1 MYCFVEKLVDEMI
14 EFNIVE
20 QCQKEEYVY
29 SILCIAE
36 SIIWFVTIIFI
47 GIFFHILW
55 QTVGYLA
62 FLYILRRRTGGYHL
76 SRFISCYSCSIAL
89 FVMIY
94 YLLHNVAA
102 LIQVGI
108 FGVFVVSGIVIEIIG
123 TVNHPNMFMSKTEI
137 LHVKWRARIIAAV
150 ESSIVIILWIV
161 GNRGMVLYLA
171 MAMITCAALMV
182 LAIGLGQ
189 EVKET

>member
-36 SIIWFVTIIFI
+36 SIIWFVTIICI

-76 SRFISCYSCSIAL
+76 SRFISCYSCAL
-89 FVMIY
+89 
-94 YLLHNVAA
+94 LRCL
-102 LIQVGI
+102 
-108 FGVFVVSGIVIEIIG
+108 
-123 TVNHPNMFMSKTEI
+123 
-137 LHVKWRARIIAAV
+137 
-150 ESSIVIILWIV
+150 
-161 GNRGMVLYLA
+161 
-171 MAMITCAALMV
+171 
-182 LAIGLGQ
+182 
-189 EVKET
+189 

>member
-1 MYCFVEKLVDEMI
+1 MI

-36 SIIWFVTIIFI
+36 SIIWFVTIICI

-94 YLLHNVAA
+94 YLLHKSKTADKSYKR
-102 LIQVGI
+102 LEPFLQQVHASELNKAIARLFDTYKHENFSGNFRHPFASVMAYQTQANMRDYLPMMLAGI
-108 FGVFVVSGIVIEIIG
+108 FSDNLLFS
-123 TVNHPNMFMSKTEI
+123 VNKSE
-137 LHVKWRARIIAAV
+137 
-150 ESSIVIILWIV
+150 
-161 GNRGMVLYLA
+161 
-171 MAMITCAALMV
+171 
-182 LAIGLGQ
+182 
-189 EVKET
+189 ETNEEN

>member
-36 SIIWFVTIIFI
+36 SIIWFVTIICI

-55 QTVGYLA
+55 QTVGYLT

-150 ESSIVIILWIV
+150 ESSIVIILWI
-161 GNRGMVLYLA
+161 GGCCMVS
-171 MAMITCAALMV
+171 
-182 LAIGLGQ
+182 
-189 EVKET
+189 

>member
-36 SIIWFVTIIFI
+36 SIIWFVTIICI

-94 YLLHNVAA
+94 YLLH
-102 LIQVGI
+102 
-108 FGVFVVSGIVIEIIG
+108 

>member
-36 SIIWFVTIIFI
+36 SIIWFVTIICI

-161 GNRGMVLYLA
+161 GNRCMS
-171 MAMITCAALMV
+171 
-182 LAIGLGQ
+182 
-189 EVKET
+189 

>member
-36 SIIWFVTIIFI
+36 SIIWFVTIICI

-62 FLYILRRRTGGYHL
+62 FFVYFEKADRRLSFITFYILL
-76 SRFISCYSCSIAL
+76 
-89 FVMIY
+89 
-94 YLLHNVAA
+94 
-102 LIQVGI
+102 
-108 FGVFVVSGIVIEIIG
+108 
-123 TVNHPNMFMSKTEI
+123 
-137 LHVKWRARIIAAV
+137 
-150 ESSIVIILWIV
+150 
-161 GNRGMVLYLA
+161 
-171 MAMITCAALMV
+171 
-182 LAIGLGQ
+182 
-189 EVKET
+189 

>member
-1 MYCFVEKLVDEMI
+1 MV
-14 EFNIVE
+14 
-20 QCQKEEYVY
+20 
-29 SILCIAE
+29 S
-36 SIIWFVTIIFI
+36 VTIICI

-123 TVNHPNMFMSKTEI
+123 TVNHPKYVYVYRQRFFM
-137 LHVKWRARIIAAV
+137 LNGVL
-150 ESSIVIILWIV
+150 ESL
-161 GNRGMVLYLA
+161 
-171 MAMITCAALMV
+171 
-182 LAIGLGQ
+182 Q
-189 EVKET
+189 Q